1 MSGDTENFPTG
12 KPGTG
17 PVSLDGLMA
26 PAGQPLR
33 PEASGPGSCH
43 PHGCAPPAGPDS
55 DAPC

>member
-1 MSGDTENFPTG
+1 MSGDTFPTG

-33 PEASGPGSCH
+33 PATSGTDACQA
-43 PHGCAPPAGPDS
+43 HGCAPPAGPDS